1 MLTPVMPQYH
11 GAMKAFVA
19 VSIGS
24 VLLVASA
31 PARAW
36 DDLGHM
42 EIAAVAFAKLS
53 PKAKQRASTL
63 LRLNPRYATWI
74 VGARKGEEDRAAFM
88 RASTWP
94 DAIRHDPAYKE
105 DKPGTPAAPQGAGY
119 ADLAIHAPW
128 HYISQPFSADGT
140 PVVPAGE
147 PNVATQIRAFRAAL
161 AAAGTPDEVK
171 SYDLVWLLH
180 LVGDVHMPL
189 HCIARFDRDHPKGD
203 RGGNGVEITGNTSP
217 VPCDDARF
225 CAYGPPRNLHYFW
238 DDLEGISYATEPAL
252 AAAAKLPG
260 PDPKHAAIG
269 DEAVWIREG
278 FELARAVVY
287 VPPIGV
293 GGGPFVV
300 DAKYEATARKVA
312 RERMALAA
320 ARLANLLND
329 SLGK

>member
-1 MLTPVMPQYH
+1 
-11 GAMKAFVA
+11 MKAVVA
-19 VSIGS
+19 VWIGW

-42 EIAAVAFAKLS
+42 EIAAEAFGKLN
-53 PKAKQRASTL
+53 PKAKQRASAL

-74 VGARKGEEDRAAFM
+74 VGAAKREVDRAAFM
-88 RASTWP
+88 RAATWA
-94 DAIRHDPAYKE
+94 DAIRRDPAYKE
-105 DKPGTPAAPQGAGY
+105 DKPGTPAAPPDAGY
-119 ADLAIHAPW
+119 ADLSIHASW
-128 HYISQPFSADGT
+128 HYINQPFSADGT
-140 PVVPAGE
+140 PVAPASE

-161 AAAGTPDEVK
+161 AAAGTSDEVK
-171 SYDLVWLLH
+171 SYGLAWLLH

-189 HCIARFDRDHPKGD
+189 HCITRFDRDHPNGD
-203 RGGNGVEITGNTSP
+203 RGGNGVEITGNASP
-217 VPCDDARF
+217 VPCDDPRY
-225 CAYGPPRNLHYFW
+225 CPYGPPRNLHFFW
-238 DDLEGISYATEPAL
+238 DDLEGMSYATAPAL
-252 AAAAKLPG
+252 AAAAKLPR
-260 PDPKHAAIG
+260 PDSKQAAID
-269 DEAVWIREG
+269 DESVWIREG

-287 VPPIGV
+287 APPVGV
-293 GGGPFVV
+293 GRGPFTL